1 MNHFIQPS
9 CARIIQHVVLTIL
22 IGSAPL
28 AVASAATPPT
38 ISGKPIAGVV
48 VGHTYLFEPTAKDST
63 GKALSFSIANKP
75 AWASFSIATGKL
87 DGTPTSQQT
96 GSYSNIQITVGDG
109 VSKAAL
115 APFSIKVIAYKEPA
129 IGGTPVEAV
138 AAGSAYAFTP
148 KAAVEWS
155 LKPTFSITD
164 KPKWATFNTST
175 GELNGTP
182 TASDVG
188 SDTGIHIAVSDG
200 TSVASL
206 PKFSITVMPTGT
218 KSITLSWKAPTEN
231 ANGTA
236 LTNLAGYRIQYGTN
250 PAALSKTIT
259 INTVGRTTEVVT
271 NLASGTYYFA
281 ILAYNTS
288 GAESSLSNVVSAKF

>member
-1 MNHFIQPS
+1 MHYFVRPS
-9 CARIIQHVVLTIL
+9 RARTIRIVFTIL
-22 IGSAPL
+22 SSAPL
-28 AVASAATPPT
+28 VAVAAAPPT
-38 ISGKPIAGVV
+38 ISGTPIAGVV
-48 VGHTYLFEPTAKDST
+48 VGHTYLFQPLAKDSA

-75 AWASFSIATGKL
+75 AWASFSIASGKL

-96 GSYSNIQITVGDG
+96 GMYSNIQITASDG
-109 VSKAAL
+109 TSKAVL

-129 IGGTPVEAV
+129 IGGAPTEAV
-138 AAGSAYAFTP
+138 AAGSVYAFTP

-164 KPKWATFNTST
+164 KPKWATFNTTT
-175 GELNGTP
+175 GELTGTP

-188 SDTGIHIAVSDG
+188 TDTGVHIAVSDG
-200 TSVASL
+200 TSVVSL
-206 PKFSITVMPTGT
+206 PKFAITVMPAGT

-231 ANGTA
+231 ANGSA
-236 LTNLAGYRIQYGTN
+236 LTNLAGYRIQYGTS

-259 INTVGRTTEVVT
+259 INSVGRTTEVVT

-281 ILAYNTS
+281 ILAYNAA
-288 GAESSLSNVVSAKF
+288 GAESKLSNVVSAKF